1 MLPVSLDCVV
11 LLLCFCSSCVPYVAS
26 FSGLCCAFAVFLEE
40 KHSKST
46 TQSRET
52 GNIVYTRRT
61 KTQQNHNTIQR
72 NWQHRVHKKKKN
84 IAKAQHNP
92 EKLAT

>member
-11 LLLCFCSSCVPYVAS
+11 LLLCFSSSCVPYVAS
-26 FSGLCCAFAVFLEE
+26 FSGLCCAFVVL
-40 KHSKST
+40 
-46 TQSRET
+46 
-52 GNIVYTRRT
+52 TRR
-61 KTQQNHNTIQR
+61 KQTQQKHNTIQR
-72 NWQHRVHKKKKN
+72 NWQHRVHKKNKN